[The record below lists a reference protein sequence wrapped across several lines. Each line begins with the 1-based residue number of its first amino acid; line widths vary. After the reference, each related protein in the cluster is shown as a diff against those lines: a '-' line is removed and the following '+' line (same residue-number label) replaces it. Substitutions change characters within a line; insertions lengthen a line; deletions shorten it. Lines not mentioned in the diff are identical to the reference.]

1 MARRASRAQRSDIDD
16 DRTDAEMNT
25 TERFQL
31 PIDGILE
38 MFNPVG
44 GQPHQPHPAL
54 SPVVQQKHPKVSNL
68 SKTGMGLLETVKG
81 RWRQQDKRGTQEEV
95 CVSGEVQR
103 CAHAPCAIKPRNCL
117 RIVVLGAPGVGKT
130 NLVKRFLGEE
140 FQETYKVTAEDFH
153 RKLFHVGAEAYQVD
167 LLDAAR
173 ERNFPAKRRLSIL
186 TGDIFLLVFS
196 LDNIESFSEVCELLS
211 EIRVAK
217 TKLVKS
223 KRPARLSVVV
233 CGNKVDLDAHR
244 VVSRSDVT
252 KALARD
258 VAFFETSA
266 KLGTALEAVFGELAA
281 MGGLP
286 YETTPSQHQL
296 VSMVTYRSLCQRS
309 RGRSCTLGEAAPC
322 AAVDTLA
329 RRPSFGS
336 DLQLVLGSSAKANKP
351 ERCPIQ

>member
-1 MARRASRAQRSDIDD
+1 
-16 DRTDAEMNT
+16 MNT

-31 PIDGILE
+31 PVDGVLE
-38 MFNPVG
+38 IFNPLTG
-44 GQPHQPHPAL
+44 HPHPPCPAL
-54 SPVVQQKHPKVSNL
+54 SPVSQQKHPNVSNL
-68 SKTGMGLLETVKG
+68 PKTGMGLLETVKG
-81 RWRQQDKRGTQEEV
+81 RWRQQDKGRTPEAG
-95 CVSGEVQR
+95 CAPGEIQR
-103 CAHAPCAIKPRNCL
+103 CAHAPCAIKPRNCH

-130 NLVKRFLGEE
+130 NLVRRFLGEE
-140 FQETYKVTAEDFH
+140 FQETYKATAEDFH
-153 RKLFHVGAEAYQVD
+153 RKLFHVGAETYQVD
-167 LLDAAR
+167 ILDAAR

-196 LDNIESFSEVCELLS
+196 LDNSESFSEVRELLS
-211 EIRVAK
+211 EIRAAK

-223 KRPARLSVVV
+223 KRPARLPVVV

-244 VVSRSDVT
+244 VVSRSDIT
-252 KALARD
+252 EALARD

-286 YETTPSQHQL
+286 CETTPSRHQL
-296 VSMVTYRSLCQRS
+296 VSMVTYQSLCQRR
-309 RGRSCTLGEAAPC
+309 RGRSRTLGKAAPC
-322 AAVDTLA
+322 ATVDTLA

-336 DLQLVLGSSAKANKP
+336 DLRLVLGSSAKANKP